1 MELGGG
7 QLVVEL
13 IERAGT
19 EHYGWFVR
27 PGVGYRLDDSY
38 IQRRRDPG
46 SWSVEF
52 VKHSRTAKWGA
63 TSVVAAVVVVAL
75 VLLLLPDNTTKP
87 EQLDSSE
94 IDLSADIKQFAQRM
108 SAESGY
114 MKPSPAERTAIGD
127 GVRRVL
133 DGELLDAKNVL
144 ASVGYTLS
152 KRVDTATRRAF
163 YEVSDRTDRPRGW
176 GRILIDT
183 TSIVQL
189 GIEVPHPKADLDS
202 ESLGVDLFQRVPGSV
217 LVVAGAHRRAAP
229 DKQADMAHTNE
240 SVFETVHELL
250 AQRKLPIMQL
260 HGFRNETAPDS
271 DVVVSAGPALHSPYA
286 DRISQRLKEA
296 GLSVCQPWVTG
307 CEGLEATT
315 NVQAQWIT
323 AHGGDF
329 AHIEVSHD
337 ARSTAELS
345 DRVVSALAQ
354 QAVSR

>member
-1 MELGGG
+1 M
-7 QLVVEL
+7 
-13 IERAGT
+13 
-19 EHYGWFVR
+19 
-27 PGVGYRLDDSY
+27 
-38 IQRRRDPG
+38 
-46 SWSVEF
+46 
-52 VKHSRTAKWGA
+52 WGA
-63 TSVVAAVVVVAL
+63 TSVLAAVVVVAL

-94 IDLSADIKQFAQRM
+94 IDLSAETQQFAQQM

-114 MKPSPAERTAIGD
+114 TKPSPAERATIGD
-127 GVRRVL
+127 GVRQAL
-133 DGELLDAKNVL
+133 DGNPLDARTVL
-144 ASVGYTLS
+144 TSVGYTLS

-163 YEVSDRTDRPRGW
+163 YEVSDSTNQPRGW

-183 TSIVQL
+183 TGSARL
-189 GIEVPHPKADLDS
+189 GIEVPHPKADQNS
-202 ESLGVDLFQRVPGSV
+202 ESLGVDLFRKAPGSV
-217 LVVAGAHRRAAP
+217 LVIAGAHRRAAP

-250 AQRKLPIMQL
+250 AQRRLPIMQL
-260 HGFRNETAPDS
+260 HGFRNDTAPDS
-271 DVVVSAGPALHSPYA
+271 DVVVSAGPALHSPYV
-286 DRISQRLKEA
+286 DRIAQRLKDA

-329 AHIEVSHD
+329 AHIEVSYD

-345 DRVVSALAQ
+345 DRVVSVLAQ
-354 QAVSR
+354 QAVGR